1 MRAPTLRSEGAKK
14 GSRRMMAT
22 PAARRTITTK
32 DKSATST
39 PLQLFL
45 RTLYHD
51 FAAADCGELAK
62 KTDSRRGRK

>member
-1 MRAPTLRSEGAKK
+1 MRATTLRGEGAKN
-14 GSRRMMAT
+14 GSRRLMAT

-32 DKSATST
+32 DKSATGT

-51 FAAADCGELAK
+51 FAGADCVERAE